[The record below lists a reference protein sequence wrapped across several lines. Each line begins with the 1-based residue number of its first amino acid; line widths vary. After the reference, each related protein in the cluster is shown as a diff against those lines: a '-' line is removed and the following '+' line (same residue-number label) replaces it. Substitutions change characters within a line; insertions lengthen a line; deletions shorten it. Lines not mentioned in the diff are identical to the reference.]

1 MRATL
6 ATSWGV
12 NNLQETQRRHVN
24 EKRNIKLE
32 EKAMSVR
39 KGQRGSERD
48 GAQESLCPCATA
60 DDKRQRRAQEWT
72 EIETHRE
79 N

>member
-12 NNLQETQRRHVN
+12 DNLQETQRRHVN

-48 GAQESLCPCATA
+48 GA
-60 DDKRQRRAQEWT
+60 
-72 EIETHRE
+72 
-79 N
+79 